1 MTATFDNAMLIESG
15 ESRGPDGQ
23 LTKCRTTLVFSN
35 DRMALSG
42 LVAARTVEY
51 HVGHR
56 GPLEGVNFMLA
67 TAGALLSAAV
77 TVLAVFLGLYT
88 MMLVGRMRGK
98 HGVQAPAVTGAP
110 EFERAFRVQMNTL
123 EQSVLF
129 LPLLWLA
136 TVYPVLSGY
145 LAPGLGLIWVIGRVL
160 YASGYMADPA
170 KRSSGFLIAGLAQLG
185 LLVLSIVGI
194 VHVWLVTRNQ

>member
-1 MTATFDNAMLIESG
+1 M
-15 ESRGPDGQ
+15 
-23 LTKCRTTLVFSN
+23 
-35 DRMALSG
+35 MAFAG
-42 LVAARTVEY
+42 YRD
-51 HVGHR
+51 
-56 GPLEGVNFMLA
+56 PLRDPSENPFRRSAGRIKKMMA

-77 TVLAVFLGLYT
+77 TVLAVVLGIYT

-98 HGVQAPAVTGAP
+98 HGVNAPAVTGAP

-136 TVYPVLSGY
+136 TVYPVVSGY
-145 LAPGLGLIWVIGRVL
+145 LAPGFGFLWLIGRVL
-160 YASGYMADPA
+160 YSSGYMADPA
-170 KRSSGFLIAGLAQLG
+170 KRSTGFLIAGVALLG

-194 VHVWLVTRNQ
+194 VHAWLVIRPI